1 MGITMPVLWYL
12 GQIWWKVPGSWKQKK
27 RILACMVSPVRDYV
41 ERNPNGG
48 YNAIV
53 IHFGK
58 PEQVAESYLVGMEVD
73 ELAKHLRIRR
83 KFVTILIASALA
95 IVLLWAC
102 VVLTALYKYGEAMPG
117 YIERIVE
124 EVEQIPKGED

>member
-1 MGITMPVLWYL
+1 
-12 GQIWWKVPGSWKQKK
+12 
-27 RILACMVSPVRDYV
+27 MVSPVRDYV

-83 KFVTILIASALA
+83 KFVTILSASALA